1 MAEEWILLHTTAV
14 RIGDIRRIE
23 LDARF
28 GVTYLVTLTHGPPLR
43 IDEKQEG
50 AKWLFLQ
57 LRKGRDASRAAS
69 AEYDALFPPVVEN
82 EDEQ

>member
-1 MAEEWILLHTTAV
+1 MAEDWILLHTTAV
-14 RIGDIRRIE
+14 RVGDIRRIE

-28 GVTYLVTLTHGPPLR
+28 GVTYLVSLTHGPPLR

-57 LRKGRDASRAAS
+57 LRKGRDMTRTAA
-69 AEYDALFPPVVEN
+69 AEYDELFPSPPVN
-82 EDEQ
+82 DEE